1 MRRRAFIA
9 TYGAAIIA
17 SPRLAA
23 GQARVPNLVYLWFGA
38 EGSENYTREGLKA
51 GLRELGYNE
60 GRDII
65 IDYQY
70 ANGSEERLN
79 RLVAEAV
86 ATRPDVI
93 LSPGGVVT
101 AAVKQATA
109 TIPVVASTDLLAGGF
124 AVSLARPGGN
134 ITGFTITAGAEI
146 AQKWL
151 ELVHEIAPSARR
163 IAYLRVE
170 SDPGGVAF
178 LTMMREAAPLLDP
191 HLTLSD
197 YRVTR
202 AADFPAAFEAVISGR
217 ADALIADATVLTVS
231 NRAAIIAFA
240 AEHRLPAVYAVRDF
254 VDAGGLVSY
263 GASIFDIWRRVAYYV
278 DKILKG
284 ARPADLPVQQ
294 PTRFELVVNIRTA
307 KALGIAIPQ
316 SILARA
322 DEVIE

>member
-9 TYGAAIIA
+9 MSGGAIVA
-17 SPRLAA
+17 SPRFAA
-23 GQARVPNLVYLWFGA
+23 GQSRVPHLVYLWFGA
-38 EGSENYTREGLKA
+38 AGSEQNTTEGLKA

-60 GRDII
+60 GRNII

-86 ATRPDVI
+86 AAKPDVI

-109 TIPVVASTDLLAGGF
+109 TIPVVASTDLLTGGLV
-124 AVSLARPGGN
+124 ASLARPGGN
-134 ITGFTITAGAEI
+134 ITGFTITPGAEI

-151 ELVHEIAPSARR
+151 EFLHEIAPSARR
-163 IAYLRVE
+163 VAYLRVA
-170 SDPGGVAF
+170 SDPGGVAL
-178 LTMMREAAPLLDP
+178 LTVMREAAPLLDP

-197 YRVTR
+197 YLVTE
-202 AADFPAAFEAVISGR
+202 ASDLPAAFEAIISGR
-217 ADALIADATVLTVS
+217 SDALIHDATVMTVS
-231 NRAAIIAFA
+231 NRMAIVAFA
-240 AEHRLPAVYAVRDF
+240 VEHRLPAVYGVRDF
-254 VDAGGLVSY
+254 VDAGGLASY

-294 PTRFELVVNIRTA
+294 PTRFELVVNLKTA
-307 KALGIAIPQ
+307 KALAITIPQ